1 MAQGCWS
8 VVPVCATSYSWTTG
22 PHRGAMESPQT
33 PQKAL
38 KGTDESIDRGG
49 VVVLQQPTPERPK
62 LLYYQK
68 TSQNRVRQQR
78 SPWSRAV
85 GGQQQL
91 CSSRHSTVEARCS
104 VLQSA
109 RAWLLRSWQPP
120 LELHC
125 LDPSRGAASRCSR
138 HHLLTVRPTASQHRT
153 KEHRTPERVQLL
165 PPDFDVKRTSR
176 GPPFFPA
183 GARSRRCRQAGVRCS
198 FALGDLLV
206 RTL

>member
-1 MAQGCWS
+1 MTLQLQPFRPQASAS
-8 VVPVCATSYSWTTG
+8 VSTTPSAKLRLSGARRSCSLQVKDHLQASWISRAGAAAARFPAGGPPGLCQERQVRRRGSRQSPELGALGLPNFFAPDRTITTPTSVCARTC
-22 PHRGAMESPQT
+22 
-33 PQKAL
+33 L

-91 CSSRHSTVEARCS
+91 CGSRHSTVEARCS

-109 RAWLLRSWQPP
+109 RA
-120 LELHC
+120 
-125 LDPSRGAASRCSR
+125 
-138 HHLLTVRPTASQHRT
+138 
-153 KEHRTPERVQLL
+153 
-165 PPDFDVKRTSR
+165 
-176 GPPFFPA
+176 
-183 GARSRRCRQAGVRCS
+183 
-198 FALGDLLV
+198 
-206 RTL
+206 